1 MDCTSVR
8 ERLHD
13 LVRGR
18 AEAQDAADLRAH
30 LAGCAACRHEEQAER
45 LLDQA
50 LDERL
55 PRYAAPEALR
65 ERISAQLRGARP
77 RSAGPQTPRRGLP
90 AQWGL
95 AAAAIALA
103 ALGYVAGQTIPVRS
117 GAGERLADEV
127 VTDHLRALASTHPHD
142 VESSSSHEVKPWFE
156 GRIDFAPVVPADRG
170 ELRLL
175 GGSIGYVGD
184 RKAAVISYGLRH
196 HRLTLLAFP
205 RAGLPGFEHAP
216 QAGPPRRIDRRGFE
230 VAWWAAGDVGYALV
244 GDVGGEE
251 LVQLAT
257 ELAADTRR

>member
-1 MDCTSVR
+1 MDCTSVE

-13 LVRGR
+13 LLRGR
-18 AEAQDAADLRAH
+18 LEAQDAADLRAH

-55 PRYAAPEALR
+55 PRFAAPEALR
-65 ERISAQLRGARP
+65 ERISGQLRGVRA
-77 RSAGPQTPRRGLP
+77 RSAEPKAPRRGLP
-90 AQWGL
+90 AQWL
-95 AAAAIALA
+95 AAAAIVLA
-103 ALGYVAGQTIPVRS
+103 ALGYVAGQTIQGRG
-117 GAGERLADEV
+117 GAGDRLADEV
-127 VTDHLRALASTHPHD
+127 VTDHLRALASAHPHD
-142 VESSSSHEVKPWFE
+142 VESSNSHEVKPWFE
-156 GRIDFAPVVPADRG
+156 GRIDFAPVVPEDRG

-216 QAGPPRRIDRRGFE
+216 QAGPPRRIERRGFE

-251 LVQLAT
+251 LMRLAT
-257 ELAADTRR
+257 DLAADTRR